1 MIENA
6 KFIDPEHTRIEC
18 TIDGQHSFVH
28 ADADGHVGR
37 MLTAYLVENT
47 IADYVAPPRP
57 PRTISRKQWFYG
69 LELRPEGSKL
79 DAYTAYV
86 PTTSRQ
92 AQIYWEAEDRF
103 LESNS
108 KVKKALAALGLD
120 VAAFFDFAS
129 LQ

>member
-6 KFIDPEHTRIEC
+6 KFIDPDHTRIEC
-18 TIDGQHSFVH
+18 TIDGQLSWLS
-28 ADADGHVGR
+28 ADVDGHIGQ

-92 AQIYWEAEDRF
+92 AQIYFEAEDRF

-108 KVKKALAALGLD
+108 KVTKALAFLGLPKT
-120 VAAFFDFAS
+120 AFYNFAGT
-129 LQ
+129 L